1 MNVRKNIFLVI
12 GVSVALVLL
21 LIAAVF
27 LFSYQ
32 GDYRTHVSS
41 LKAALAKL
49 ERLNTR
55 IPYPSAENVERAE
68 SNLEQLSERYN
79 ALHRKIAEAQFSAE
93 PIEPAGFAPVLEQAN
108 RRIRSRAREEGVVI
122 PEALGLGFK
131 DYTAGKLPPNDQRVM
146 GRLIIQLK
154 AMEDLINIAVDSKIS
169 QLDLIERDEFEAQQ
183 DGRSPAAEPERGRG
197 RRSAP
202 VAAAPARAVGG
213 FPMPP
218 SDDRYQAERFVIG
231 ITGMEAAIWGFLN
244 RLVSSPVVYAV
255 SDLVLENTNT
265 GVGSPVDMKSK
276 LAAISAEARQAV
288 PSRPGAVMNIP
299 EATMEDISRE
309 DRIVGG
315 RDLIKARIVIDM
327 FQLAVD
333 EAEEGASP

>member
-1 MNVRKNIFLVI
+1 M
-12 GVSVALVLL
+12 
-21 LIAAVF
+21 
-27 LFSYQ
+27 
-32 GDYRTHVSS
+32 
-41 LKAALAKL
+41 
-49 ERLNTR
+49 
-55 IPYPSAENVERAE
+55 
-68 SNLEQLSERYN
+68 
-79 ALHRKIAEAQFSAE
+79 
-93 PIEPAGFAPVLEQAN
+93 
-108 RRIRSRAREEGVVI
+108 
-122 PEALGLGFK
+122 
-131 DYTAGKLPPNDQRVM
+131 
-146 GRLIIQLK
+146 
-154 AMEDLINIAVDSKIS
+154 
-169 QLDLIERDEFEAQQ
+169 
-183 DGRSPAAEPERGRG
+183 
-197 RRSAP
+197 
-202 VAAAPARAVGG
+202 AAAPARAVGG